1 MQRRKTLLASML
13 VVLAIGLLPGL
24 AVAETTG
31 GSTSSGSGAA
41 LESQAEAAY
50 PWEDGFLGKW
60 SELGNIETT
69 RYQVSLAGAEEFW
82 LKFETPKAGYY
93 RVYSD
98 KGNGE
103 GSFNVH
109 LFLSGNENPLGSCTS
124 NSGDGSFS
132 LTKELQKGT
141 YYLRFSNKSE
151 NDDASCWVAVEQSSG
166 ATAKAANP
174 MTVKAKTVKAKA
186 KKKTIIKKAKAFTVK
201 KAQGKVTFKKT
212 SGNKKITVSKAG
224 NVTVKK
230 GLKKGKTYKVKVK
243 VKAAG
248 NDNYKSAAKTVTLKV
263 KVN

>member
-1 MQRRKTLLASML
+1 MLKDKKIVRRLAWLLCLSLIVSLVPVGMWSTPVYAVTDGTVVFTEGVEESTFWKRWTKTGSALAWPDADYQFEGDRVLLLQTPNDTATSP
-13 VVLAIGLLPGL
+13 AIAVTPGKEYTL
-24 AVAETTG
+24 SYYTKQHTAPAG
-31 GSTSSGSGAA
+31 AAGPGSVQIRFYNASGA
-41 LESQAEAAY
+41 L
-50 PWEDGFLGKW
+50 
-60 SELGNIETT
+60 I
-69 RYQVSLAGAEEFW
+69 
-82 LKFETPKAGYY
+82 
-93 RVYSD
+93 
-98 KGNGE
+98 
-103 GSFNVH
+103 
-109 LFLSGNENPLGSCTS
+109 
-124 NSGDGSFS
+124 
-132 LTKELQKGT
+132 
-141 YYLRFSNKSE
+141 
-151 NDDASCWVAVEQSSG
+151 SG